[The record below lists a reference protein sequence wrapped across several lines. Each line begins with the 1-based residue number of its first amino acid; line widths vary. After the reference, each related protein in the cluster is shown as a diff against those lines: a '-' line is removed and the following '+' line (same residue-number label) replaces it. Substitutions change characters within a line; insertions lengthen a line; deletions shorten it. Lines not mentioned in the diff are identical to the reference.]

1 MKRLNAIQSQN
12 LSFLKF
18 FIIALL
24 FVFLVKVGNGIFG
37 GKNNEISRS
46 TPTPPQSGILTIWKG

>member
-12 LSFLKF
+12 LNFLKF

-24 FVFLVKVGNGIFG
+24 FVFLAKIGNGIFG
-37 GKNNEISRS
+37 GKNNEISKNI
-46 TPTPPQSGILTIWKG
+46 PAPPQSGALVVWKG